1 MQEHPV
7 PQNITGFEFKLVG
20 FLTLRQFLY
29 LAGAGIISFVFFVIT
44 PSFLKWLFI
53 APVVLLALAITFV
66 PVNGITFDKW
76 LLHLISALSSPARR
90 IWYKEPKV
98 ISFLAPEFSYYLRRS
113 ASAKPVPVSD
123 RSRLQ
128 TFISQIR
135 SSKESD
141 RLDIF
146 EQDRLASLDLG
157 KIEQASPTAPAPG
170 PTQDQGPALESES
183 AWSLAETIA
192 PEVASGTITEQAR
205 PLKLKR
211 RSTKWRTRHQPK
223 AR

>member
-1 MQEHPV
+1 MQQHPV

-20 FLTLRQFLY
+20 FLTLKQFLY
-29 LAGAGIISFVFFVIT
+29 LAGPGIVSFIIFVATTSI
-44 PSFLKWLFI
+44 LKWLFI
-53 APVVLLALAITFV
+53 TPIVLLGLALAFLPILGMSFDRWVVVFIRAIT
-66 PVNGITFDKW
+66 
-76 LLHLISALSSPARR
+76 SPARR
-90 IWYKEPKV
+90 IWYKEPKI

-113 ASAKPVPVSD
+113 LSAKPVPVAD

-128 TFISQIR
+128 TFVSQIR

-146 EQDRLASLDLG
+146 ERSQLASLGLG

-170 PTQDQGPALESES
+170 PVQDRGAALESGS
-183 AWSLAETIA
+183 AWSLAETTAPEIA
-192 PEVASGTITEQAR
+192 PGTMAEQAR

-223 AR
+223 VP